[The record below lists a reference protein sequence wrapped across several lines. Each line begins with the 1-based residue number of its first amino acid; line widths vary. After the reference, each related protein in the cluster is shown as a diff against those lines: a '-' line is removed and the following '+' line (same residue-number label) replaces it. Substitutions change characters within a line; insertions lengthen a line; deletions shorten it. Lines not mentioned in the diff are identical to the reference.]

1 MTNPTDTFP
10 EKISNL
16 LQANWSSAGT
26 GLVVTDVFWSHDKFE
41 TMTSVEQVS
50 QKAIVSTY
58 NPANPVVIEQLSRE
72 TRFIHETVV
81 VDVILH
87 TAAMGGTDSCIAA
100 REALRLLIL
109 QILHQNQTALAGSAQ
124 MRVEGEYVRGE
135 LPQIQREAFKVVV
148 DSFEVL
154 PL

>member
-1 MTNPTDTFP
+1 MSSDTFA

-16 LQANWSSAGT
+16 LQENWNVEST
-26 GLVVTDVFWSHDKFE
+26 GLQVSDVFWGHDKYE

-58 NPANPVVIEQLSRE
+58 NPQNPATVDILSSQ
-72 TRFIHETVV
+72 TNFIHETVV

-87 TAAMGGTDSCIAA
+87 TAILGGTDSAISV
-100 REALRLLIL
+100 REAVRQLIL
-109 QILHQNQTALAGSAQ
+109 QVIHQNATLLPGAAL

-135 LPQIQREAFKVVV
+135 LPQIQREAFKVIVS
-148 DSFEVL
+148 SFEVM
-154 PL
+154 